1 MSRQKT
7 FTVLIL
13 GLVLVFGVLIGLLV
27 VFGGGGSKLT
37 LSEYFQQLEP
47 IIAGIDDRS
56 GAQVVGEPAEAFA
69 LWALVL
75 DFTAKDLRDID
86 PPGLVARDH
95 RALTDA
101 FSEGAQRMNALFDLY
116 PVVETLEEAER
127 LINDDD
133 DARAI
138 DSRAVVACQALLAIA
153 DDNGF
158 DIRLEY
164 C

>member
-7 FTVLIL
+7 FTVLSL
-13 GLVLVFGVLIGLLV
+13 GLALAFGVLIGLLL
-27 VFGGGGSKLT
+27 VFGEEGSDLS
-37 LSEYFQQLEP
+37 LSEYFQEIEP

-56 GAQVVGEPAEAFA
+56 AAQVIDEPAQAFA

-86 PPGLVARDH
+86 PPALVARDH
-95 RALTDA
+95 RDLADA
-101 FSEGAQRMNALFDLY
+101 FAEGAQRMVAMSDLY
-116 PVVETLEEAER
+116 PVVETLEEADR
-127 LINDDD
+127 LINEDE
-133 DARAI
+133 DAIAI

>member
-13 GLVLVFGVLIGLLV
+13 GLVLVFGVLIGLLA
-27 VFGGGGSKLT
+27 VFSEEGSKLT

-47 IIAGIDDRS
+47 IISGIDDRS
-56 GAQVVGEPAEAFA
+56 GAQVVGEPADAFA

-75 DFTAKDLRDID
+75 DFTAQDLRDID
-86 PPGLVARDH
+86 PPALVARDH
-95 RALTDA
+95 RDLADA
-101 FSEGAQRMNALFDLY
+101 FAEGAQRMVAMSDLY

-127 LINDDD
+127 LINDDE
-133 DARAI
+133 DAKAI
-138 DSRAVVACQALLAIA
+138 DSRAVLACQGLRQVAE
-153 DDNGF
+153 DNGF

>member
-27 VFGGGGSKLT
+27 VFSEGGSDLT
-37 LSEYFQQLEP
+37 LSEYFQELEP

-56 GAQVVGEPAEAFA
+56 AAQVIDEPAQAFA

-75 DFTAKDLRDID
+75 DFTAQDLRDID
-86 PPGLVARDH
+86 PPALVARDH
-95 RALTDA
+95 RDLADA
-101 FSEGAQRMNALFDLY
+101 FAEGAQRMVAMSDLY
-116 PVVETLEEAER
+116 PVVETLEEADR
-127 LINDDD
+127 LINEDE
-133 DARAI
+133 DAIAI

>member
-1 MSRQKT
+1 M
-7 FTVLIL
+7 LIL
-13 GLVLVFGVLIGLLV
+13 GLVLVFGVLIGLLA
-27 VFGGGGSKLT
+27 VFGGEGGSDLT
-37 LSEYFQQLEP
+37 LSEYFQELEP

-56 GAQVVGEPAEAFA
+56 AAQVVDEPAQAFA

-86 PPGLVARDH
+86 PPALVARDH
-95 RALTDA
+95 RDMADA
-101 FSEGAQRMNALFDLY
+101 FSEGALRMKALGDLY

-127 LINDDD
+127 LINDDE
-133 DARAI
+133 DAKAI
-138 DSRAVVACQALLAIA
+138 DSRAVIACQALRQVAE
-153 DDNGF
+153 DNGF

>member
-13 GLVLVFGVLIGLLV
+13 GLVLVFSVLIGLLV
-27 VFGGGGSKLT
+27 VFSEGGSDLT
-37 LSEYFQQLEP
+37 LSEYFQELEP

-56 GAQVVGEPAEAFA
+56 AAQVIDEPAQAFA

-86 PPGLVARDH
+86 PPALVARDH
-95 RALTDA
+95 RDLTDA
-101 FSEGAQRMNALFDLY
+101 FSEGAQRMSALTDLY

-127 LINDDD
+127 LINDDE
-133 DARAI
+133 DAKAI
-138 DSRAVVACQALLAIA
+138 DSRAVLACQGLRQVAE
-153 DDNGF
+153 DNGF